1 LKQIE
6 IINHPYMLTNLPD
19 SAVIVFLLTVML
31 TFLLFVNAVKNKATT
46 AIVLVIWLAVTGILS
61 FKEVFQNTS
70 TIPPRLM
77 IGIAPA
83 ILSIILLL
91 TTKSGR
97 RFTDSI
103 NLKKLTLVHT
113 VRVPVE
119 ITLFI
124 LSTHKLIPELMTF
137 AGRNLDILSG
147 ITAPIM
153 YLVCFRGAALKNRKL
168 LLVWNF
174 ICLGLLLNIVIN
186 AILAAPFPFQQFAFD
201 QPNVAV
207 LYFPFTWLPFFIVM
221 IVLYSHLAAIRQLVR
236 NYKHL

>member
-1 LKQIE
+1 
-6 IINHPYMLTNLPD
+6 MLTNLPD

-153 YLVCFRGAALKNRKL
+153 YLVCFRGSVVKNRKL

-236 NYKHL
+236 NHTHL